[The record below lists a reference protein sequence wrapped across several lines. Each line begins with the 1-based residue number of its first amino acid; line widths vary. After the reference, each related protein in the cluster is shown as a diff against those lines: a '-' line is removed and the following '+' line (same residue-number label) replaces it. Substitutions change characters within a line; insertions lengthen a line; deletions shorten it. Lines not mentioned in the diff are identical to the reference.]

1 MYIKKFTL
9 HEHCHRN
16 FTRGFTKSSQE
27 NPRNEENANSI
38 VAFFWRL
45 ARLFHSRWS
54 LGYILLSLWN
64 ICFNGENDQNFNYTT
79 NQTFPIL
86 PCLPANAISR
96 YDRNLSTL
104 SLFQM
109 LLKKTLTL
117 KDTFSGLRQ
126 FLVTESPLKMII
138 NAFYFTSK
146 ALFVLKIF
154 KSLSWL
160 FGHVSKQLDY
170 KDKVHFKFYDVT
182 AWLTINCNTHITQY
196 LENKKQRDNE
206 VWSFNRI

>member
-126 FLVTESPLKMII
+126 FLATESP
-138 NAFYFTSK
+138 SK
-146 ALFVLKIF
+146 NDDKCFLFHI
-154 KSLSWL
+154 KS
-160 FGHVSKQLDY
+160 
-170 KDKVHFKFYDVT
+170 
-182 AWLTINCNTHITQY
+182 
-196 LENKKQRDNE
+196 
-206 VWSFNRI
+206 SFRSQDI